1 MTQPSLN
8 EKQLAELTEILA
20 LARIAEQK
28 TKDLCEFA
36 EALEEKWKRRLENR
50 RGAKQQVGETE

>member
-28 TKDLCEFA
+28 TKELCEFA

>member
-36 EALEEKWKRRLENR
+36 EALDEKWRRRLEGR
-50 RGAKQQVGETE
+50 QAKKQQACETE